1 MDSKYEKNKFAR
13 THEEARMCVCCC
25 CGRKVKIQK
34 GKTLIKVVDEK
45 TQGLVVKF
53 VFSDFSISNPSH
65 PTSICTTCRLTLSAM
80 EKVVYFLNFRHLT

>member
-45 TQGLVVKF
+45 TEGLVVKF
-53 VFSDFSISNPSH
+53 VFSDFLLATQAIQHQFVPLVGLLY
-65 PTSICTTCRLTLSAM
+65 RLW
-80 EKVVYFLNFRHLT
+80 KR